1 MHGRH
6 GPYGR
11 VAHFLSANP
20 DDRLA
25 AGLEAFKGIF
35 MRRFLSVLISTSFF
49 LTPTLT
55 WADNAGIAPPTVTPP
70 PVEAQNGMVVS
81 SQHYASQVGADVL
94 KAGGNA
100 IDAAVAVGYALAVT
114 HPCCGN
120 IGGGGFATIHLANG
134 KDTFIDFREKAPG
147 AATEKMYQD
156 AKGNVIP
163 NLSLFGHKAVGVPGS
178 VMGFQKMLDEYGTM
192 KREQL
197 IAPAIKLAEDGFIL
211 KRGDVDL
218 LEWGTQYFRKQPN
231 VAAIF
236 LNKGQPW
243 KVGERQVQ
251 KQLGATLRKISTGGP
266 DAFYKGDIA
275 QRVVAASKANG
286 GLLTMKDFAD
296 YTVEETKPINCS
308 YRGYHIISSPP
319 PSSGGTIVCEIM
331 NILSAYPMDKME
343 PHSTKSVHLMVEA
356 MRRAYVDRN
365 FSLGD
370 PAFVKNPLDKL
381 LSAKHA
387 ADIRAKID
395 PSKATPSATIRT
407 GEMLHENN
415 QTTHYS
421 VVDKDGN
428 AVSVTY
434 TINNNFGA
442 NVIAGDTGFFLNDEM
457 DDFTSKVG
465 APNLFGLVQGRN
477 NAIAPGKRPLS
488 SMSPSIVTKDGKI
501 FMVIGSPDGS
511 RIITITLEAMLNV
524 IDHKMNIQQA
534 INYPRIHHQWMPDVV
549 YVEKGALTPQVRKE
563 LSAMGH
569 KFEDDVPWGEAE
581 GIVIGSKNG
590 KRMLYGANDGRV
602 EAGAAI
608 GY

>member
-1 MHGRH
+1 
-6 GPYGR
+6 
-11 VAHFLSANP
+11 
-20 DDRLA
+20 
-25 AGLEAFKGIF
+25 
-35 MRRFLSVLISTSFF
+35 MRRFLSVLISTSFL
-49 LTPTLT
+49 LTPTLSM
-55 WADNAGIAPPTVTPP
+55 ADNADMAPPSVSPP
-70 PVEAQNGMVVS
+70 PVEAEHGMVVS

-100 IDAAVAVGYALAVT
+100 IDAAVAIGYALAVT

-120 IGGGGFATIHLANG
+120 IGGGGFATIHLASG

-147 AATEKMYQD
+147 AATENMYLD
-156 AKGNVIP
+156 AKGNIIP
-163 NLSLFGHKAVGVPGS
+163 NLSLFGYKGVGVPGS
-178 VMGFQKMLDEYGTM
+178 VMGFQMMLDKYGTM

-197 IAPAIKLAEDGFIL
+197 IAPAIKLADNGFVL
-211 KRGDVDL
+211 KAGDVGL
-218 LEWGTQYFRKQPN
+218 LNWGTEYFKKQPN

-236 LNKGQPW
+236 LNRGQRY
-243 KVGERQVQ
+243 KVGETLVQ
-251 KQLGATLRKISTGGP
+251 KQLAATLREISAKGP
-266 DAFYKGDIA
+266 DVFYKGDIA
-275 QRVVAASKANG
+275 ERVVAASKANG

-296 YTVEETKPINCS
+296 YTVAETAPVTCS
-308 YRGYHIISSPP
+308 YRGYRIISSPP

-331 NILSAYPMDKME
+331 NILSAYPMDKMDA
-343 PHSTKSVHLMVEA
+343 HSAKSVHLMTEA

-370 PAFVKNPLDKL
+370 PAFVKNPVDKL
-381 LSAKHA
+381 LSTNHA
-387 ADIRAKID
+387 AGIRAKID
-395 PSKATPSATIRT
+395 PVKATPSASIRT
-407 GEMLHENN
+407 GEVMHENN
-415 QTTHYS
+415 ETTHYS

-442 NVIAGDTGFFLNDEM
+442 NVIAGDTGFFLNDQM

-465 APNLFGLVQGRN
+465 APNLFGLIQGKN

-534 INYPRIHHQWMPDVV
+534 INYPRIHQQWMPDVV
-549 YVEKGALTPQVRKE
+549 YLEKGALTPQVEKE
-563 LSAMGH
+563 LVAQGY
-569 KFEDDVPWGEAE
+569 KFQDDVPWGEAE
-581 GIVIGSKNG
+581 GIVIGVKNG

>member
-1 MHGRH
+1 
-6 GPYGR
+6 
-11 VAHFLSANP
+11 
-20 DDRLA
+20 
-25 AGLEAFKGIF
+25 
-35 MRRFLSVLISTSFF
+35 MRRFLSVLVGTSFL
-49 LTPTLT
+49 LTPTLSI
-55 WADNAGIAPPTVTPP
+55 ADNAGIAPPAVSPP
-70 PVEAQNGMVVS
+70 PVEAEHGMVVS

-100 IDAAVAVGYALAVT
+100 VDAAVAVGYALAVT

-134 KDTFIDFREKAPG
+134 KDTFIDFREKAPA
-147 AATEKMYQD
+147 AATENMYLD

-163 NLSLFGHKAVGVPGS
+163 NLSLFGFKAVGVPGS

-197 IAPAIKLAEDGFIL
+197 IAPAIKLAENGYVL
-211 KRGDVDL
+211 RQGDVDL
-218 LEWGTQYFRKQPN
+218 LRWGTEYFRKQPN

-243 KVGERQVQ
+243 KVGETLVQ
-251 KQLGATLRKISTGGP
+251 KQLAATLRKVSAGGP
-266 DAFYKGDIA
+266 NAFYKGDIA
-275 QRVVAASKANG
+275 ERVVAASKANG

-296 YTVEETKPINCS
+296 YTVEETKPVTCS
-308 YRGYHIISSPP
+308 YRGYQIISSPP

-331 NILSAYPMDKME
+331 NILSAYPMDKMQ
-343 PHSTKSVHLMVEA
+343 PHSAKSVHLMVEA

-370 PAFVKNPLDKL
+370 PAFVKNPVDKL

-387 ADIRAKID
+387 ADIRAKIK
-395 PSKATPSATIRT
+395 PEKATPSAEIRT
-407 GEMLHENN
+407 GEVLHENN
-415 QTTHYS
+415 ETTHYS

-465 APNLFGLVQGRN
+465 APNLFGLVQGKN

-534 INYPRIHHQWMPDVV
+534 INYPRIHHQWMPDTV
-549 YVEKGALTPQVRKE
+549 YIEKGALTPEVQKQLE
-563 LSAMGH
+563 AQGH
-569 KFEDDVPWGEAE
+569 KFTNDVPWGEAE
-581 GIVIGSKNG
+581 GIVIGTKNG
-590 KRMLYGANDGRV
+590 KRMLFGANDGRV

-608 GY
+608 GH

>member
-1 MHGRH
+1 
-6 GPYGR
+6 
-11 VAHFLSANP
+11 
-20 DDRLA
+20 
-25 AGLEAFKGIF
+25 
-35 MRRFLSVLISTSFF
+35 MRRFLSVLVGTSFL

-55 WADNAGIAPPTVTPP
+55 LADNADMAPPAVSPP
-70 PVEAQNGMVVS
+70 PVEAAHGMAVS

-100 IDAAVAVGYALAVT
+100 VDAAVAIGYALAVT

-134 KDTFIDFREKAPG
+134 KDTFIDFREKAP
-147 AATEKMYQD
+147 AAASENMYLD

-163 NLSLFGHKAVGVPGS
+163 DLSLFGFKAVGVPGS

-197 IAPAIKLAEDGFIL
+197 MAPAIKLAENGFVL
-211 KRGDVDL
+211 KLGDVRL
-218 LEWGTQYFRKQPN
+218 LEWGTDYFKKQPN

-236 LNKGQPW
+236 LNKGKPW
-243 KVGERQVQ
+243 KVGETLVQ
-251 KQLGATLRKISTGGP
+251 KQLAATLREISARGP

-275 QRVVAASKANG
+275 ERVVAASKAHG
-286 GLLTMKDFAD
+286 GLLTMRDFAN
-296 YTVEETKPINCS
+296 YTVEETKPVTCS
-308 YRGYHIISSPP
+308 YRGYQIISSPP
-319 PSSGGTIVCEIM
+319 PSSGGTTMCEIM

-343 PHSTKSVHLMVEA
+343 PHSVKSVHLMSEA

-370 PAFVKNPLDKL
+370 PAFIKNPVDKL
-381 LSAKHA
+381 LSAQHA
-387 ADIRAKID
+387 AGIRAKID
-395 PSKATPSATIRT
+395 PVKATPSQEIRT
-407 GEMLHENN
+407 GAVLHENN
-415 QTTHYS
+415 ETTHYS

-428 AVSVTY
+428 AVSITY

-465 APNLFGLVQGRN
+465 APNLFGLIQGKN

-511 RIITITLEAMLNV
+511 RIITITLEAILNV

-534 INYPRIHHQWMPDVV
+534 INYPRIHQQWMPDVV
-549 YVEKGALTPQVRKE
+549 YLEKGALAPDVRKE
-563 LSAMGH
+563 LTAQGY
-569 KFEDDVPWGEAE
+569 KFQDDVPWGEAE
-581 GIVIGSKNG
+581 GIVIGTKDG

>member
-1 MHGRH
+1 
-6 GPYGR
+6 
-11 VAHFLSANP
+11 
-20 DDRLA
+20 
-25 AGLEAFKGIF
+25 
-35 MRRFLSVLISTSFF
+35 MRRFLSVLVSAFL

-55 WADNAGIAPPTVTPP
+55 MADNADMAPPSVSPP
-70 PVEAQNGMVVS
+70 PVEAANGMVVS
-81 SQHYASQVGADVL
+81 SQHYASQVGADIL

-134 KDTFIDFREKAPG
+134 KDTFIDFREKAP
-147 AATEKMYQD
+147 AAASENMYLD
-156 AKGNVIP
+156 AKGNIVP
-163 NLSLFGHKAVGVPGS
+163 NLSLFGYKAVGVPGS
-178 VMGFQKMLDEYGTM
+178 VLGFQKMLDEYGTM

-197 IAPAIKLAEDGFIL
+197 MAPAIKLADSGFVL
-211 KRGDVDL
+211 KLGDIGL
-218 LEWGTQYFRKQPN
+218 LNWGTEYFSKQPN

-236 LNKGQPW
+236 LNHGKPY
-243 KVGERQVQ
+243 KVGETLVQ
-251 KQLGATLRKISTGGP
+251 KQLAATLREISAKGP
-266 DAFYKGDIA
+266 DVFYKGDIA
-275 QRVVAASKANG
+275 ARVAAASKANG
-286 GLLTMKDFAD
+286 GLLTTKDFAD
-296 YTVEETKPINCS
+296 YTVAETAPVTCA
-308 YRGYHIISSPP
+308 YRGYQIISSPP

-331 NILSAYPMDKME
+331 NILSAYPMDKMDA
-343 PHSTKSVHLMVEA
+343 HSTKSVHLMVEA

-370 PAFVKNPLDKL
+370 PAFIKNPVAKL
-381 LSAKHA
+381 LSVNHA
-387 ADIRAKID
+387 AGIRAKID
-395 PSKATPSATIRT
+395 PVKATPSAQIRT
-407 GEMLHENN
+407 GEVLHENN
-415 QTTHYS
+415 ETTHYS

-428 AVSVTY
+428 AVSITY

-442 NVIAGDTGFFLNDEM
+442 NVIAGDTGFFLNDQM

-465 APNLFGLVQGRN
+465 APNLFGLIQGKN

-534 INYPRIHHQWMPDVV
+534 INYPRIHQQWMPDVV
-549 YVEKGALTPQVRKE
+549 YVEKGALTPDAQKE
-563 LSAMGH
+563 LTAQGY
-569 KFEDDVPWGEAE
+569 KFQDDVPWGEAE
-581 GIVIGSKNG
+581 GIVIGTKNG